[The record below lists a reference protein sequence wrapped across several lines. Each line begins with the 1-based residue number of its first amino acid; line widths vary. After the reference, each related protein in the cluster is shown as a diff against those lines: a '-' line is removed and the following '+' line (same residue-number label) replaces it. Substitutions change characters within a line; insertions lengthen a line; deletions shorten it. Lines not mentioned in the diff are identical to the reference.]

1 MDGVIVRER
10 IAGHPGVA
18 EIMLDRAEA
27 MNAINTAMALRL
39 AQACA
44 ELATDRQVRAV
55 VLYGTGERAF
65 CVGADLKER
74 NRMSDADFLRQRPVF
89 RAAFGGLLALPQPVI
104 AAVHGYALGGGCELA
119 LSCDMIVADETAVFG
134 LPETTVGL
142 VPGGGGTQLAL
153 RRLGP
158 GRAADLVLSGRRVDA
173 GEAARIGL
181 ADRVVPPGT
190 ACPEAIELA
199 GRMAAGSPVA
209 GQPFARGPASA
220 WRRRWRWRTRP
231 GAPPRCPPT
240 GARASPPSTR
250 SASRNGQGSDM
261 SDMPAR
267 ISLREV
273 GPRDGL
279 QNEDP
284 VPTPAK
290 IALID
295 RLGHTGVS
303 RIEAVSFVRADAIP
317 QMADADEVWA
327 GVARVPTVRYSAL
340 APNLRGARRAL
351 DAGFTEVEVVVS
363 ASDTHNRKNV
373 NRSTEQSLDE
383 IAVVIDEAHQRGA
396 TCQVIVSTAWGC
408 PYEGDVPVDR
418 VLWAAGRAVAD
429 GADSVSFGDTTGMAT
444 PRRVRDLVGGFR
456 SRFPGTP
463 LNLHFHN
470 TRGTGLANVLAALEL
485 GVDDF
490 DASVGGL
497 GGCPYAPGATGNIAT
512 EELVHMV
519 EDMGVATGVDLDAMI
534 DAAAEAERIVGRE
547 LPSQVLRAG
556 PRTRTIPA

>member
-1 MDGVIVRER
+1 V
-10 IAGHPGVA
+10 
-18 EIMLDRAEA
+18 
-27 MNAINTAMALRL
+27 
-39 AQACA
+39 
-44 ELATDRQVRAV
+44 TD
-55 VLYGTGERAF
+55 L
-65 CVGADLKER
+65 
-74 NRMSDADFLRQRPVF
+74 
-89 RAAFGGLLALPQPVI
+89 
-104 AAVHGYALGGGCELA
+104 
-119 LSCDMIVADETAVFG
+119 
-134 LPETTVGL
+134 
-142 VPGGGGTQLAL
+142 
-153 RRLGP
+153 
-158 GRAADLVLSGRRVDA
+158 
-173 GEAARIGL
+173 
-181 ADRVVPPGT
+181 
-190 ACPEAIELA
+190 
-199 GRMAAGSPVA
+199 
-209 GQPFARGPASA
+209 
-220 WRRRWRWRTRP
+220 
-231 GAPPRCPPT
+231 
-240 GARASPPSTR
+240 
-250 SASRNGQGSDM
+250 
-261 SDMPAR
+261 PAR

-373 NRSTEQSLDE
+373 NRGTEQSLDE
-383 IAVVIDEAHQRGA
+383 IAVVIDEAHRRGA

-456 SRFPGTP
+456 SRYPDTA